1 MVFKMLNRV
10 YVYLFI
16 ITLISCVLSSLPTSH
31 YSINN
36 NNIPLMVKEPL
47 ISQAYIP
54 SFNATNIKEIM
65 TISPMFTPDNAL
77 DIHVGWINRAN
88 TSIILQN
95 QYITKF
101 DSGDWISDSNPLVRA
116 LVAAHNRSIN
126 IRVQVREDSDSDD
139 ITSYFNNLGIDIRW
153 MGSQDNNPDNDWL
166 SSTHNKLIVV
176 DNKVTLLSSIN
187 FGENAFTENREA
199 GFAII
204 NINVA
209 NYFTTI
215 FNRDWN
221 DGVDPSNTI
230 PIKSKGKFVG
240 KPDDKENFIASSY
253 PSHTNIPKANFTGIY
268 NMTLFTN
275 PDSADETIFKYLLSA
290 KESIYVSMYTI
301 SRPDFNNTL
310 IDLKK
315 NNPNIDIQ
323 VLISNRRFGESENID
338 TKNAAISLVNNL
350 IPVYNSTTD
359 ANKVN
364 GYYHAKYWIIDGKHV
379 FVYSGNWSPRSVT
392 PQKNEYTSTEAN
404 RDMGIAVHNAP
415 DIADFFKS
423 VWESDIAV
431 GSAWDLPIGVF
442 QTSFTHA
449 EVISG
454 IVSLNAQ
461 SIGLENPTLSYR
473 WGTSEWVEVSSS
485 ESSFSIQYDTTALE
499 NGIQSFEVKASNNSN
514 VFFDKVTVNIANYH
528 SSDNWRFLITELLPD
543 PTDVSDAEGEYIE
556 LTNSFPFDLLIENW
570 KIGDNNILL
579 TFPYN
584 YTIPA
589 YSSIII
595 AKSLAGYN
603 NAYGNVGDF
612 QLGFTLVNTGGDY
625 VQLID
630 PLGKFYDVV
639 AYGIPAP
646 DGSEQLSI
654 PGSGQAILRKMLHID
669 TNKAS
674 DFIFGSPDPKGSVP
688 LIPLKTKNDTT
699 NETPLYFPI
708 IFSSVLI
715 LAYLRRN
722 LK

>member
-1 MVFKMLNRV
+1 MLNRV

-16 ITLISCVLSSLPTSH
+16 VTLISCVLSSLPTSH
-31 YSINN
+31 DSINN
-36 NNIPLMVKEPL
+36 NNIPLTVKEPL

-176 DNKVTLLSSIN
+176 DDKVTLLSSIN

-204 NINVA
+204 NTNVA
-209 NYFTTI
+209 NYFTAI

-230 PIKSKGKFVG
+230 PIKPKGKFVG

-253 PSHTNIPKANFTGIY
+253 PSHTNIPKTNFTGIY

-359 ANKVN
+359 ADKVN

-392 PQKNEYTSTEAN
+392 PQKNEYTSN
-404 RDMGIAVHNAP
+404 
-415 DIADFFKS
+415 
-423 VWESDIAV
+423 
-431 GSAWDLPIGVF
+431 
-442 QTSFTHA
+442 
-449 EVISG
+449 
-454 IVSLNAQ
+454 
-461 SIGLENPTLSYR
+461 
-473 WGTSEWVEVSSS
+473 
-485 ESSFSIQYDTTALE
+485 
-499 NGIQSFEVKASNNSN
+499 
-514 VFFDKVTVNIANYH
+514 
-528 SSDNWRFLITELLPD
+528 
-543 PTDVSDAEGEYIE
+543 
-556 LTNSFPFDLLIENW
+556 
-570 KIGDNNILL
+570 
-579 TFPYN
+579 
-584 YTIPA
+584 
-589 YSSIII
+589 
-595 AKSLAGYN
+595 
-603 NAYGNVGDF
+603 
-612 QLGFTLVNTGGDY
+612 
-625 VQLID
+625 
-630 PLGKFYDVV
+630 
-639 AYGIPAP
+639 
-646 DGSEQLSI
+646 
-654 PGSGQAILRKMLHID
+654 
-669 TNKAS
+669 
-674 DFIFGSPDPKGSVP
+674 
-688 LIPLKTKNDTT
+688 
-699 NETPLYFPI
+699 
-708 IFSSVLI
+708 
-715 LAYLRRN
+715 
-722 LK
+722 

>member
-1 MVFKMLNRV
+1 MVLN
-10 YVYLFI
+10 L
-16 ITLISCVLSSLPTSH
+16 TKCLSVLSFLIILTGCLLSTFPNTDDLINGHNVRLTLKDP
-31 YSINN
+31 SIT
-36 NNIPLMVKEPL
+36 
-47 ISQAYIP
+47 QTYIP
-54 SFNATNIKEIM
+54 SFNATNINEIM
-65 TISPMFTPDNAL
+65 TLSPMFTPDNAL
-77 DIHVGWINRAN
+77 EIHVEWINRAN

-101 DSGDWISDSNPLVRA
+101 DSEDWVSDSNPLVRA
-116 LVAAHNRSIN
+116 LVAAHNRSID
-126 IRVQVREDSDSDD
+126 IRVQVREESDSDD
-139 ITSYFNNLGIDIRW
+139 ITSYFINLGIDIRW

-166 SSTHNKLIVV
+166 SYTHNKLIII

-187 FGENAFTENREA
+187 YGENAFTENREA
-199 GFAII
+199 GLVII
-204 NINVA
+204 NTNVA
-209 NYFTTI
+209 NYFTAI

-221 DGVDPSNTI
+221 DGVDPSTTI
-230 PIKSKGKFVG
+230 RIKSKGDIGRKI
-240 KPDDKENFIASSY
+240 DDKEKIITSNY

-268 NMTLFTN
+268 NVTLFTN
-275 PDSADETIFKYLLSA
+275 PDSADDIIFKYLLNA

-310 IDLKK
+310 INLKK
-315 NNPNIDIQ
+315 NNPNLDIQ
-323 VLISNRRFGESENID
+323 VLISNRRVGESENID

-359 ANKVN
+359 ADKVN
-364 GYYHAKYWIIDGKHV
+364 GYYHAKYWIIDGRHV

-404 RDMGIAVHNAP
+404 RDMGIAIHNAP
-415 DIADFFKS
+415 DIANFFKS
-423 VWESDIAV
+423 VWEADVNV

-449 EVISG
+449 EVVSG
-454 IVSLNAQ
+454 TVSLNVQ

-473 WGTSEWVEVSSS
+473 WGTLEWIEVSSS
-485 ESSFSIQYDTTALE
+485 GSSFSIQYDTTALE
-499 NGIQSFEVKASNNSN
+499 NGIQSFEVKANNGSNE
-514 VFFDKVTVNIANYH
+514 FFDKVLVNIANYH

-570 KIGDNNILL
+570 RIGDNNILL

-595 AKSLAGYN
+595 AKSLTGFN
-603 NAYGNVGDF
+603 NAYGIEGDF

-625 VQLID
+625 VQLSD

-639 AYGIPAP
+639 AYGISAP
-646 DGSEQLSI
+646 DGSEHLDI
-654 PGSGQAILRKMLHID
+654 PGSGQAIIRKILHID
-669 TNKAS
+669 TNKET
-674 DFIFGSPDPKGSVP
+674 DFTFGSPDPKGNVP
-688 LIPLKTKNDTT
+688 IIPLKTKNDTT
-699 NETPLYFPI
+699 NETPLYLPI
-708 IFSSVLI
+708 IFSSFLI
-715 LAYLRRN
+715 LASLRRK
-722 LK
+722 LR